1 MKRPGA
7 LWLLRHE
14 LRLGLRG
21 LSGGSP
27 YGPILIAVGAV
38 VWTMVSWV
46 FAAPIA
52 KILPPFPFPPSTG
65 LLTALLVISAGLA
78 ASACLMLSQAITI
91 TVSQIY
97 TRNDLSLLFSSPVK
111 PWTVLVVRATSIAMQ
126 VCQTYVLLAG
136 PAIVC
141 LAVSHSPV
149 WLFALVCIVLLGVM
163 STGVG
168 LLIVLWLFRTIGP
181 KLTKTIAQIFSVII
195 GASIFLAFQ
204 AYNIGRSFDLLELPK
219 RASSIIK
226 DPDVLWL
233 LPARAVLGDGTSL
246 FLLALV
252 SGAIF
257 LVGVFLFSRHFVS
270 DVASALSVGA
280 VRKSEPGRTQRMT
293 TNLTSAI
300 FWKELKLL
308 GRDPLLITS
317 IGMQLAFMAVYLL
330 PLLFVLTTLG
340 EPSDAD
346 VFRYAA
352 LASGLTLFSAN
363 LAFSLTWIS
372 VSAEDCPDLIASAPV
387 RSRDIDMAKARA
399 ALAPIVIV
407 FTPLV
412 AGLVILSPTAG
423 VCAALGCTAAT
434 LSAVAIQL
442 WRRVPARRSDFQ
454 KTNGSPNL
462 TATLGQ
468 LLVTSCLSGAVA
480 VGAGGLPW
488 LAIPLLLIGAAV
500 LGALKPATSKTHLP
514 RS

>member
-149 WLFALVCIVLLGVM
+149 WLFALACIVLLGVM

-233 LPARAVLGDGTSL
+233 LPARAVLGRDLPGRGLSLQSSFRIRRRLSAFRGRCAKVRARTNTADDNQSHERDLLEGTQTPGTRSASDHIDRHAAG
-246 FLLALV
+246 FHGCV
-252 SGAIF
+252 SRA
-257 LVGVFLFSRHFVS
+257 
-270 DVASALSVGA
+270 AA
-280 VRKSEPGRTQRMT
+280 VRFDNSGRPGR
-293 TNLTSAI
+293 
-300 FWKELKLL
+300 
-308 GRDPLLITS
+308 
-317 IGMQLAFMAVYLL
+317 
-330 PLLFVLTTLG
+330 
-340 EPSDAD
+340 
-346 VFRYAA
+346 
-352 LASGLTLFSAN
+352 
-363 LAFSLTWIS
+363 
-372 VSAEDCPDLIASAPV
+372 
-387 RSRDIDMAKARA
+387 
-399 ALAPIVIV
+399 
-407 FTPLV
+407 
-412 AGLVILSPTAG
+412 
-423 VCAALGCTAAT
+423 
-434 LSAVAIQL
+434 
-442 WRRVPARRSDFQ
+442 
-454 KTNGSPNL
+454 
-462 TATLGQ
+462 
-468 LLVTSCLSGAVA
+468 
-480 VGAGGLPW
+480 
-488 LAIPLLLIGAAV
+488 
-500 LGALKPATSKTHLP
+500 
-514 RS
+514 

>member
-38 VWTMVSWV
+38 VWTMISWV

-52 KILPPFPFPPSTG
+52 KILPPLPFPPSTG

-149 WLFALVCIVLLGVM
+149 WLFALVCIILLGVM

-181 KLTKTIAQIFSVII
+181 KLTKTMAQIFSVII

-233 LPARAVLGDGTSL
+233 LPARAVLGEGTSL
-246 FLLALV
+246 LLLALV

-280 VRKSEPGRTQRMT
+280 VRKSRPGPTQPMM
-293 TNLTSAI
+293 TNLTSTI
-300 FWKELKLL
+300 FWKEVKLL
-308 GRDPLLITS
+308 RRDPLLITAV
-317 IGMQLAFMAVYLL
+317 GMQLAFMAVYLV
-330 PLLFVLTTLG
+330 PLLFALTTLG
-340 EPSDAD
+340 GPDAEHI
-346 VFRYAA
+346 RYAA

-407 FTPLV
+407 FTPLIT
-412 AGLVILSPTAG
+412 GLVILSPTAG
-423 VCAALGCTAAT
+423 VCAGLGCTAAT
-434 LSAVAIQL
+434 LSAVIIQL
-442 WRRVPARRSDFQ
+442 WRRTPARRSDFR
-454 KTNGSPNL
+454 KTSGSPNL

-468 LLVTSCLSGAVA
+468 FLVTSCLSGAVA
-480 VGAGGLPW
+480 VAASGLPW
-488 LAIPLLLIGAAV
+488 LAIPLLLVGAAV
-500 LGALKPATSKTHLP
+500 LAALKPAASKTHLP

>member
-14 LRLGLRG
+14 LRLALRG

-27 YGPILIAVGAV
+27 YGPILIAVAV
-38 VWTMVSWV
+38 VVWSMSSWV
-46 FAAPIA
+46 IAAPIA
-52 KILPPFPFPPSTG
+52 KILPPLPFAMSAG
-65 LLTALLVISAGLA
+65 LLTALLVISGGLA
-78 ASACLMLSQAITI
+78 AAACLMFSQAITI

-111 PWTVLVVRATSIAMQ
+111 PWTVLVVRASSIAMQ

-141 LAVSHSPV
+141 LAVIHSPV
-149 WLFALVCIVLLGVM
+149 WLFALACIVLLGVM
-163 STGVG
+163 SAGGG

-226 DPDVLWL
+226 DPDALWL
-233 LPARAVLGDGTSL
+233 LPARAFLGDGTSL

-257 LVGVFLFSRHFVS
+257 LVGVFLFSRYFVS
-270 DVASALSVGA
+270 DVASALSAGA
-280 VRKSEPGRTQRMT
+280 VRKSKPEQTQRMT
-293 TNLTSAI
+293 TNLSSAI

-308 GRDPLLITS
+308 GRDPLLITAV
-317 IGMQLAFMAVYLL
+317 GMQLAFMAVYLL

-346 VFRYAA
+346 VFRYAT
-352 LASGLTLFSAN
+352 LASGLTAFSAT

-387 RSRDIDMAKARA
+387 RSRDIDLAKVRA
-399 ALAPIVIV
+399 ALAPIVIL

-412 AGLVILSPTAG
+412 TGLMILSPTAG
-423 VCAALGCTAAT
+423 VCAGLGCTAAA
-434 LSAVAIQL
+434 LSAAAIQL

-454 KTNGSPNL
+454 KTSGSPNL

-468 LLVTSCLSGAVA
+468 LLVTSCLSGAVG

-488 LAIPLLLIGAAV
+488 LAVPLLLVGGAV
-500 LGALKPATSKTHLP
+500 LGALMPTSSNAHP
-514 RS
+514 RRS